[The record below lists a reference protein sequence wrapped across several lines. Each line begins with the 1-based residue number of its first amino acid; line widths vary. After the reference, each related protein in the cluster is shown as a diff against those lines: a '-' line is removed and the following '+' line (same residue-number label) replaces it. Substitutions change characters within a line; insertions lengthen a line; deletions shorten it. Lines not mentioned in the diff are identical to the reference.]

1 MQILLAAGADVRAKD
16 KGGLIPL
23 HNACSYGHLEV
34 CEMLILA
41 GGNSADSSS
50 QVHAADLWHY
60 TPLHE
65 AASKARAEVCSLL
78 LAHGADPYQPNIHG
92 KTALDLAP
100 TRELKQRIVYER
112 RGELMTLGACL
123 CGRQSCFAF

>member
-1 MQILLAAGADVRAKD
+1 
-16 KGGLIPL
+16 
-23 HNACSYGHLEV
+23 
-34 CEMLILA
+34 MLISA
-41 GGNSADSSS
+41 GGGGGGSTAVSGDSLIQ

-100 TRELKQRIVYER
+100 SRELKQRIVYER
-112 RGELMTLGACL
+112 RGELRADLL
-123 CGRQSCFAF
+123 PRSLSFRSID